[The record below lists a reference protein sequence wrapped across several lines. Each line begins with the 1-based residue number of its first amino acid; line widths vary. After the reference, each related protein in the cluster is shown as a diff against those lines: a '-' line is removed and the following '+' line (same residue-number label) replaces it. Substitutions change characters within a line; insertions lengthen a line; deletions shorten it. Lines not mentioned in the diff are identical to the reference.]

1 MPNIAAC
8 APAAMHSALVAFFFN
23 PFSIFFI
30 STAGSVFASNLG
42 AEAAPRGK
50 FFKSR
55 PLKVS
60 FNLFHINIY
69 VLLVCL
75 IYLKHITFLAS

>member
-1 MPNIAAC
+1 MPNIAAF
-8 APAAMHSALVAFFFN
+8 APSAMHSALVAFFFN

-30 STAGSVFASNLG
+30 STAGSIFASNLDV
-42 AEAAPRGK
+42 EAAPRGK

-60 FNLFHINIY
+60 FNLFHIHTFMY
-69 VLLVCL
+69 CL